1 MSLGGGCV
9 GDGKLWSEFWGG
21 GVGDLGFRVWW
32 MRRKGERKNG
42 HERMRIVFMA
52 VENLEG
58 DNVGTQPGVFVCQ
71 DWGRF

>member
-1 MSLGGGCV
+1 
-9 GDGKLWSEFWGG
+9 
-21 GVGDLGFRVWW
+21 
-32 MRRKGERKNG
+32 MRKKGESKNG